1 MLSVVVLVYS
11 IGSVAITVGCLS
23 RTTKPSG
30 FLSRVTSVV
39 VNSLI
44 FVDSDYQGKGYGRK
58 IIETLE
64 KDEYFLRA
72 KRVENGYS
80 MNTLSEKIGRTAKS
94 YENKEKGITE
104 FTRNEIFQLIGI
116 LKLSVKEVFEIFFAS

>member
-1 MLSVVVLVYS
+1 MVKYNQLVQMVKKGGAKMENK
-11 IGSVAITVGCLS
+11 IN
-23 RTTKPSG
+23 
-30 FLSRVTSVV
+30 TS
-39 VNSLI
+39 
-44 FVDSDYQGKGYGRK
+44 K
-58 IIETLE
+58 
-64 KDEYFLRA
+64 LRA

-104 FTRNEIFQLIGI
+104 FTRNEISQLIVI

>member
-1 MLSVVVLVYS
+1 MVKYNQLVQM
-11 IGSVAITVGCLS
+11 V
-23 RTTKPSG
+23 K
-30 FLSRVTSVV
+30 
-39 VNSLI
+39 
-44 FVDSDYQGKGYGRK
+44 KGGANMENK
-58 IIETLE
+58 INTA
-64 KDEYFLRA
+64 KLRA

-80 MNTLSEKIGRTAKS
+80 MNTLSEKIGRTSKS